1 MAAKDA
7 MLKLETRAL
16 KYGYSNARARAMK
29 GLLLP
34 ESFLEELIRVGSI
47 EGMVELL
54 QKTGYKNDLAQASVG
69 YGGSSL
75 IEAAGARNFA
85 AAVRKLLQFT
95 PKSDQAALKALLIR
109 WDLTNLKTLMH
120 AKRLRKSYEDVRHY
134 LFDVGGMDEEDF
146 KRIMKADE
154 GGIIR
159 EIGRTEVGQKMLAIG
174 TREMTKQSRESFS
187 NAIRNL
193 DTFMQMETIID
204 AYIYMFMGKALAQV
218 GGSDVI
224 YIRNVIRKEID
235 AKNVMIIERLKRHN
249 VPKEK
254 VLGSLLKGGTLD
266 EQMIAKIMDA
276 KDIPA
281 VVAVVKTKFQK
292 LELKADKMS
301 LTDLEIA
308 FEKSI
313 AAQKAVSFHRSIL
326 SFGVIVGFLLLKE
339 EEINN
344 IRKIAKGKEFKMPE
358 DEVRDMLVIP

>member
-1 MAAKDA
+1 MAAKSG

-34 ESFLEELIRVGSI
+34 QSFLEELIRVGTI
-47 EGMVELL
+47 DGMAELL
-54 QKTGYKNDLAQASVG
+54 QKTGYKNELAQASVS
-69 YGGSSL
+69 YSGSAL
-75 IEAAGARNFA
+75 IEAAAARNFA
-85 AAVRKLLQFT
+85 ATVRKLIWLT
-95 PKSDQAALKALLIR
+95 PKSDQVALKALLIR

-120 AKRLRKSYEDVRHY
+120 AKRLKKSYEDVKHY
-134 LFDVGGMDEEDF
+134 LFDVGGMDDEDF

-154 GGIIR
+154 GSIIK

-174 TREMTKQSRESFS
+174 TMEMTKQSRESFA
-187 NAIRNL
+187 NAMRNL

-204 AYIYMFMGKALAQV
+204 AYIYMFMDRALAQV
-218 GGSDVI
+218 GGSDVT

-249 VPKEK
+249 VPKER

-266 EQMIAKIMDA
+266 EQTITSIMEA
-276 KDIPA
+276 KDIQGA
-281 VVAVVKTKFQK
+281 VAVVKPKFHK
-292 LELKADKMS
+292 LELKAEKMS

-313 AAQKAVSFHRSIL
+313 AAQKAVSFHRSVL
-326 SFGVIVGFLLLKE
+326 SLGVIVGFLLLKE
-339 EEINN
+339 EETNN
-344 IRKIAKGKEFKMPE
+344 IRKIAKGKEFRMSE
-358 DEVRDMLVIP
+358 DEVRDMLVIA